1 MTNQTN
7 QEKLDELYE
16 LSQENNEI
24 LRSLLRREKFTTYMR
39 LVYWLVI
46 IGAVFGLYYYV
57 EPVISY
63 ISNNSSL
70 ITSFLENI
78 NNKTNNFPE
87 VSRIKEI
94 IDSFK
99 NY

>member
-24 LRSLLRREKFTTYMR
+24 LHSLLRREKFATYMR
-39 LVYWLVI
+39 LIYWLVI

-57 EPVISY
+57 EPVINY
-63 ISNNSSL
+63 ISNNSSGL
-70 ITSFLENI
+70 ADFFNAI
-78 NNKTNNFPE
+78 NDKTNNFPE
-87 VSRIKEI
+87 VSKIKEI
-94 IDSFK
+94 LGTFK
-99 NY
+99 K

>member
-39 LVYWLVI
+39 LVYWLV
-46 IGAVFGLYYYV
+46 
-57 EPVISY
+57 SQ
-63 ISNNSSL
+63 
-70 ITSFLENI
+70 
-78 NNKTNNFPE
+78 
-87 VSRIKEI
+87 
-94 IDSFK
+94 
-99 NY
+99 

>member
-24 LRSLLRREKFTTYMR
+24 LRSLLRREKFATYMR
-39 LVYWLVI
+39 LIYWLVI

-57 EPVISY
+57 EPVINY
-63 ISNNSSL
+63 ISNNSSGL
-70 ITSFLENI
+70 RDFFDSINSKTS
-78 NNKTNNFPE
+78 NFPE
-87 VSRIKEI
+87 VSKIKEMI
-94 IDSFK
+94 STFK
-99 NY
+99 KQ

>member
-24 LRSLLRREKFTTYMR
+24 LRSLLRREKFATYMR
-39 LVYWLVI
+39 LIYWLII

-57 EPVISY
+57 EPVINY
-63 ISNNSSL
+63 VSNNSSGL
-70 ITSFLENI
+70 RDFLDAINSKTS
-78 NNKTNNFPE
+78 NFPE
-87 VSRIKEI
+87 VSKIKEI
-94 IDSFK
+94 LGTFK
-99 NY
+99 NQ